1 MHEWQVWLVAALLL
15 CVAEMVA
22 PGFWLLSVAIGCL
35 AAGLVSLVAP
45 GALLPALSFA
55 AGTLLSLVG
64 IRPVLLKYLHRRAGG
79 IKTNVDALAGKP
91 LGSVVLHPTE
101 EALRRS
107 SRLGFDFHL
116 SSVKRGLPAPVD
128 VVAHIRAARAAG
140 GRAGGGRDVGQELR
154 ATAKRLAILTDI
166 VKTANS
172 ILEPRK
178 VIELIMGKI
187 QQLIPSEAWSMLMV
201 DEEKQELAFELAL
214 GAKGKDVS
222 AFRVKIGEGV
232 AGWVAQTGKSA
243 IVNDTAKDPR
253 FSRRFDTKTQFETR
267 SILCAPLISRGR
279 TIGVVEIIN
288 RLGGRFT
295 NTDLEVLLTLVEPCA
310 IAIENAILFQ
320 RTEQLTI
327 TDDLTKLFNSRYLNL
342 YIGREI
348 KRCKRHGI
356 PLSVIFLDLDGFK
369 GINDQ
374 YGHLAGSGTLAE
386 VGTILALAVR
396 ESDILARYGGDEFVV
411 VLPETPPSGALVIAE
426 RLRKAIEEH
435 HFLAAQGL
443 SAHISASFGIASY
456 PDHAL
461 TPEGLIQ
468 KADQAM
474 YRVKERDKNGIEVA
488 V

>member
-1 MHEWQVWLVAALLL
+1 VARVAVFGGPSLRRRLKEVRGILEYAFFPLPGSGTSVDTRGSFQGALIEIGPRTGPAAVRAVRRALGGRP
-15 CVAEMVA
+15 VGA
-22 PGFWLLSVAIGCL
+22 LSLRPSA
-35 AAGLVSLVAP
+35 SLV
-45 GALLPALSFA
+45 
-55 AGTLLSLVG
+55 
-64 IRPVLLKYLHRRAGG
+64 RRAG
-79 IKTNVDALAGKP
+79 ALGLDFRVEAWRPGDPLPGAVLAHLESVRQGSGK
-91 LGSVVLHPTE
+91 G
-101 EALRRS
+101 RR
-107 SRLGFDFHL
+107 
-116 SSVKRGLPAPVD
+116 
-128 VVAHIRAARAAG
+128 
-140 GRAGGGRDVGQELR
+140 RDVGQALR
-154 ATAKRLAILTDI
+154 RTAKRLAILTDI
-166 VKTANS
+166 VKAANS

-178 VIELIMGKI
+178 VIELIMEKI

-214 GAKGKDVS
+214 GAKGKEVS
-222 AFRVKIGEGV
+222 AFRLKMGEGI
-232 AGWVAQTGKSA
+232 AGWVAQTGKPT
-243 IVNDTAKDPR
+243 IVNDTRKDPR
-253 FSRRFDTKTQFETR
+253 FAPRFDTKTQFNTR
-267 SILCAPLISRGR
+267 SILCAPLSSRGR

-288 RLGGRFT
+288 KLGGRFT
-295 NTDLEVLLTLVEPCA
+295 QSDLEVLLTLVEPCA

-320 RTEQLTI
+320 RAEQLTI

-342 YIGREI
+342 YIGREL

-386 VGTILALAVR
+386 VGGILALAVR

-411 VLPETPPSGALVIAE
+411 VLPETPASGALVIAE

-435 HFLAAQGL
+435 GFLQREGQAAR
-443 SAHISASFGIASY
+443 ISASFGIASY

>member
-1 MHEWQVWLVAALLL
+1 VARVAVFGGPALRRRLKGVRGAL
-15 CVAEMVA
+15 EYSFFPLPGGAA
-22 PGFWLLSVAIGCL
+22 PKL
-35 AAGLVSLVAP
+35 AP
-45 GALLPALSFA
+45 GAFDGALIEVSPRTGSGA
-55 AGTLLSLVG
+55 ARAV
-64 IRPVLLKYLHRRAGG
+64 RRALPGR
-79 IKTNVDALAGKP
+79 P
-91 LGSVVLHPTE
+91 LGGLCLRPTAQQLRRAEGLGLDFRVEGWRTGDPAPTAVLAHLE
-101 EALRRS
+101 NARQGSGDARRRDVALALRR
-107 SRLGFDFHL
+107 
-116 SSVKRGLPAPVD
+116 
-128 VVAHIRAARAAG
+128 
-140 GRAGGGRDVGQELR
+140 
-154 ATAKRLAILTDI
+154 TAKRLAILTDI

-178 VIELIMGKI
+178 VIELIMEKI

-201 DEEKQELAFELAL
+201 DEEKQELLFELAL
-214 GAKGKDVS
+214 GAKGKEVS
-222 AFRVKIGEGV
+222 AFRLKMGEGI
-232 AGWVAQTGKSA
+232 AGWVAQTGKPT
-243 IVNDTAKDPR
+243 IVNDTQKDPR
-253 FSRRFDTKTQFETR
+253 FAPKFDSKTQFKTR

-288 RLGGRFT
+288 KLGGKFT
-295 NTDLEVLLTLVEPCA
+295 QSDLEILLTLVEPCA

-342 YIGREI
+342 YISREI

-374 YGHLAGSGTLAE
+374 YGHLAGSRTLAE
-386 VGTILALAVR
+386 VGSILAEAVR

-411 VLPETPPSGALVIAE
+411 VLPETPAAGALVIAE
-426 RLRKAIEEH
+426 RLRRAIEEH
-435 HFLAAQGL
+435 GFLQGQGFTARL
-443 SAHISASFGIASY
+443 SASFGISSY

>member
-1 MHEWQVWLVAALLL
+1 MAR
-15 CVAEMVA
+15 
-22 PGFWLLSVAIGCL
+22 L
-35 AAGLVSLVAP
+35 AV
-45 GALLPALSFA
+45 FCDK
-55 AGTLLSLVG
+55 TL
-64 IRPVLLKYLHRRAGG
+64 RRALQRKAARGLAY
-79 IKTNVDALAGKP
+79 TFFDARAAAPPDLQTFDGVILEVGAAATPARLK
-91 LGSVVLHPTE
+91 
-101 EALRRS
+101 ALRKATGQRPIGGLLVRPDAARIS
-107 SRLGFDFHL
+107 RTRRLGFDFLLEAWRPGDPSSAAVLAHL
-116 SSVKRGLPAPVD
+116 KASRAQGATAPV
-128 VVAHIRAARAAG
+128 
-140 GRAGGGRDVGQELR
+140 RDVGLTLKR
-154 ATAKRLAILTDI
+154 TAKRLAILTDI

-222 AFRVKIGEGV
+222 SYRVKIGEGV
-232 AGWVAQTGKSA
+232 AGWVAQTGKPA
-243 IVNDTAKDPR
+243 IVNDAGRDPR
-253 FSRRFDTKTQFETR
+253 FTRKFDTKTQFETR
-267 SILCAPLISRGR
+267 SILCGPLISRGR

-288 RLGGRFT
+288 RVGGRFT
-295 NTDLEVLLTLVEPCA
+295 QTDLDILLTLVEPCA
-310 IAIENAILFQ
+310 IAIENAMLFQ

-327 TDDLTKLFNSRYLNL
+327 TDDLTKLFNSRYMNL

-386 VGTILALAVR
+386 VGSILAEEVR

-411 VLPETPPSGALVIAE
+411 VLPETPPGGALVIAE
-426 RLRKAIEEH
+426 RLRRAIEEH
-435 HFLAAQGL
+435 AFLGAQGL
-443 SAHISASFGIASY
+443 AARISASFGIASY

>member
-1 MHEWQVWLVAALLL
+1 MAGARLAVFAGTALKRNLARAAGRGLAYRFLPAAAAARPPALDDCDAALVEL
-15 CVAEMVA
+15 
-22 PGFWLLSVAIGCL
+22 G
-35 AAGLVSLVAP
+35 AAS
-45 GALLPALSFA
+45 
-55 AGTLLSLVG
+55 
-64 IRPVLLKYLHRRAGG
+64 IRPAALKALRRA
-79 IKTNVDALAGKP
+79 LPGKP
-91 LGSVVLHPTE
+91 LGSLSLRASA

-107 SRLGFDFHL
+107 ARGGFDFHL
-116 SSVKRGLPAPVD
+116 SSFRSGDPPAAEVLAHLELAHAR
-128 VVAHIRAARAAG
+128 VA
-140 GRAGGGRDVGQELR
+140 GRDVGQVLR
-154 ATAKRLAILTDI
+154 TTSKRLAILTDI

-187 QQLIPSEAWSMLMV
+187 QQLVPSEAWSMLMV
-201 DEEKQELAFELAL
+201 DEERKELTFELAL
-214 GAKGKDVS
+214 GEKGKDLS
-222 AFRVKIGEGV
+222 SLRVKIGEGV
-232 AGWVAQTGKSA
+232 AGWVAQTGQPT
-243 IVNDTAKDPR
+243 IVNDAARDPR
-253 FSRRFDTKTQFETR
+253 FAGKFDSKTHFRTR

-295 NTDLEVLLTLVEPCA
+295 QADLDVLLTLVEPCA
-310 IAIENAILFQ
+310 IAIENAVLFQ
-320 RTEQLTI
+320 KAEQLTI

-369 GINDQ
+369 GVNDQ
-374 YGHLAGSGTLAE
+374 FGHLAGSSTLTEVGGILAE
-386 VGTILALAVR
+386 AVR

-426 RLRKAIEEH
+426 RIRRAIESH
-435 HFLAAQGL
+435 CFLEAQGL
-443 SAHISASFGIASY
+443 AARISASFGIASY

>member
-1 MHEWQVWLVAALLL
+1 MARVA
-15 CVAEMVA
+15 VFSG
-22 PGFWLLSVAIGCL
+22 P
-35 AAGLVSLVAP
+35 
-45 GALLPALSFA
+45 
-55 AGTLLSLVG
+55 
-64 IRPVLLKYLHRRAGG
+64 
-79 IKTNVDALAGKP
+79 
-91 LGSVVLHPTE
+91 
-101 EALRRS
+101 ALRRNLRATAS
-107 SRLGFDFHL
+107 GLSYEFFPPLGARAPQADLDDFAGALVELGKRRGAVPTLRKVMDGRPVGSVSLKADAATLRRSARLGFDFHL
-116 SSVKRGLPAPVD
+116 GSFGRGDPPAKEVL
-128 VVAHIRAARAAG
+128 AHLKAAGRVEAG
-140 GRAGGGRDVGQELR
+140 GRPGMAQQLKK
-154 ATAKRLAILTDI
+154 TAQRLAILTDI

-178 VIELIMGKI
+178 VIELIMAKI

-201 DEEKQELAFELAL
+201 DEEKQELTFELAL
-214 GAKGKDVS
+214 GEKGRDVS
-222 AFRVKIGEGV
+222 SFRVKMGEGI
-232 AGWVAQTGKSA
+232 AGWVAQTGKPT
-243 IVNDTAKDPR
+243 IVNDTSRDPR
-253 FSRRFDTKTQFETR
+253 FARRFDSQTQFQTR

-279 TIGVVEIIN
+279 TIGVVQVIN
-288 RLGGRFT
+288 KRGGKFT
-295 NTDLEVLLTLVEPCA
+295 QADLEVLLTLVEPCA

-342 YIGREI
+342 YISREI

-369 GINDQ
+369 GVNDA
-374 YGHLAGSGTLAE
+374 YGHLAGSRTLTE
-386 VGTILALAVR
+386 VGGILVEAVR

-426 RLRKAIEEH
+426 RIRKAIESH
-435 HFLAAQGL
+435 SFLKDQGL
-443 SAHISASFGIASY
+443 EARISASFGIASY

>member
-1 MHEWQVWLVAALLL
+1 MAQAAVFGGAAARKAL
-15 CVAEMVA
+15 ER
-22 PGFWLLSVAIGCL
+22 
-35 AAGLVSLVAP
+35 AAGQGLELQFFP
-45 GALLPALSFA
+45 LPVTA
-55 AGTLLSLVG
+55 A
-64 IRPVLLKYLHRRAGG
+64 
-79 IKTNVDALAGKP
+79 ALAGA
-91 LGSVVLHPTE
+91 GDWRGAVVELDRLKGARQLQ
-101 EALRRS
+101 ALRRALAGRPVGS
-107 SRLGFDFHL
+107 LSRRWTAEALLRSARLGFDFHL
-116 SSVKRGLPAPVD
+116 
-128 VVAHIRAARAAG
+128 VADGQQAGEALRAQLDAVRPRRARAGADES
-140 GRAGGGRDVGQELR
+140 RQVEQRLR
-154 ATAKRLAILTDI
+154 QTAQRLTILTDI

-178 VIELIMGKI
+178 VIELIMAKI
-187 QQLIPSEAWSMLMV
+187 QRLIPSEAWSMLMV
-201 DEEKQELAFELAL
+201 DEEKQELTFELAL
-214 GAKGKDVS
+214 GEKGKDVAS
-222 AFRVKIGEGV
+222 FRLKMGEGV
-232 AGWVAQTGKSA
+232 AGWVAQTGKPT
-243 IVNDTAKDPR
+243 IVNDVVRDPR
-253 FSRRFDTKTQFETR
+253 FARRFDSKTQFRTR

-288 RLGGRFT
+288 KLGGRFSQA
-295 NTDLEVLLTLVEPCA
+295 DLEVLLTLVEPCA

-369 GINDQ
+369 GVNDQ
-374 YGHLAGSGTLAE
+374 YGHLAGSRTLAE
-386 VGTILALAVR
+386 VGTILAEAVR

-411 VLPETPPSGALVIAE
+411 VLPETPPGGALVIAE
-426 RLRKAIEEH
+426 RIRRSIEGHCFLQEQG
-435 HFLAAQGL
+435 LAAR
-443 SAHISASFGIASY
+443 ISASFGIASY

>member
-1 MHEWQVWLVAALLL
+1 MARVAVFAGPSLRKNLQ
-15 CVAEMVA
+15 A
-22 PGFWLLSVAIGCL
+22 GR
-35 AAGLVSLVAP
+35 AAGKVLDYEFFGPRDLADADLRP
-45 GALLPALSFA
+45 FDGALVELGPNGQARQ
-55 AGTLLSLVG
+55 TLKVFRER
-64 IRPVLLKYLHRRAGG
+64 RPR
-79 IKTNVDALAGKP
+79 KP
-91 LGSVVLHPTE
+91 VGSVSIRCNADV
-101 EALRRS
+101 LRRS

-116 SSVKRGLPAPVD
+116 GSWRTGDPPPAEVL
-128 VVAHIRAARAAG
+128 AHLSAARLEKPMLDHGA
-140 GRAGGGRDVGQELR
+140 RTRL
-154 ATAKRLAILTDI
+154 TARRLTILTDI

-178 VIELIMGKI
+178 VIELIMARV

-201 DEEKQELAFELAL
+201 DEERQELTFELAL
-214 GAKGKDVS
+214 GEKGKDLS
-222 AFRVKIGEGV
+222 AFRVKIGEGI
-232 AGWVAQTGKSA
+232 AGWVAQTGKPT
-243 IVNDTAKDPR
+243 IVNDVARDPR
-253 FSRRFDTKTQFETR
+253 FARRFDSETQFKTR
-267 SILCAPLISRGR
+267 SMLCAPLISRGR
-279 TIGVVEIIN
+279 TIGVVQVIN
-288 RLGGRFT
+288 RLGGQFT
-295 NTDLEVLLTLVEPCA
+295 KGDLDMLLTLVDPCA

-327 TDDLTKLFNSRYLNL
+327 TDDLTRLFNSRYLNL

-369 GINDQ
+369 SVNDQ
-374 YGHLAGSGTLAE
+374 YGHLAGSRTLTE
-386 VGTILALAVR
+386 VGGILVEAVR

-426 RLRKAIEEH
+426 RIRRAIEGH
-435 HFLAAQGL
+435 VFLKDQGL
-443 SAHISASFGIASY
+443 EARISASFGISSY

-461 TPEGLIQ
+461 NPEGLIQ

>member
-1 MHEWQVWLVAALLL
+1 MFGGPALARNL
-15 CVAEMVA
+15 ERA
-22 PGFWLLSVAIGCL
+22 PGRGISYEFLPLG
-35 AAGLVSLVAP
+35 AATKLKDGLEDFDGALVELMP
-45 GALLPALSFA
+45 GAIVPLAR
-55 AGTLLSLVG
+55 V
-64 IRPVLLKYLHRRAGG
+64 RRAL
-79 IKTNVDALAGKP
+79 KGKP
-91 LGSVVLHPTE
+91 VGSLSRKPHSKT
-101 EALRRS
+101 LRRS

-116 SSVKRGLPAPVD
+116 CSTGPGDPSPGEVL
-128 VVAHIRAARAAG
+128 AHLDAARAVSKGVVQPKDMGLA
-140 GRAGGGRDVGQELR
+140 LR
-154 ATAKRLAILTDI
+154 TTAKRLAILTDI

-178 VIELIMGKI
+178 VVDLVMAKI
-187 QQLIPSEAWSMLMV
+187 QQLVPSEAWSMLLV
-201 DEEKQELAFELAL
+201 DEERQELTFELAL
-214 GAKGKDVS
+214 GEKGKDVS
-222 AFRVKIGEGV
+222 SFRVKIGEGV
-232 AGWVAQTGKSA
+232 AGWVAQTGKPT
-243 IVNDTAKDPR
+243 IVNDTSLDPR
-253 FSRRFDTKTQFETR
+253 FTGKFDSKTQFRTR

-295 NTDLEVLLTLVEPCA
+295 QSDLEVLLTLVEPCA

-320 RTEQLTI
+320 RAEQLTI

-348 KRCKRHGI
+348 KRCKRHGT

-369 GINDQ
+369 GVNDQ
-374 YGHLAGSGTLAE
+374 YGHLAGSRTLTE
-386 VGTILALAVR
+386 VGAILAQAVR

-411 VLPETPPSGALVIAE
+411 VLPDTPPSGALVIAE
-426 RLRKAIEEH
+426 RIRKSIEAH
-435 HFLAAQGL
+435 AFLQQQGL
-443 SAHISASFGIASY
+443 SARISASFGIASY

>member
-1 MHEWQVWLVAALLL
+1 MERVAVFASPSLRKHLKGAEGALDYEFFPPLAPSTRERDLRAYEGALVELGKSATADAVRALRRWLPKKPV
-15 CVAEMVA
+15 
-22 PGFWLLSVAIGCL
+22 GS
-35 AAGLVSLVAP
+35 VSLR
-45 GALLPALSFA
+45 G
-55 AGTLLSLVG
+55 
-64 IRPVLLKYLHRRAGG
+64 
-79 IKTNVDALAGKP
+79 DA
-91 LGSVVLHPTE
+91 TT
-101 EALRRS
+101 LRRS

-116 SSVKRGLPAPVD
+116 GSWRPGDPPAQEVL
-128 VVAHIRAARAAG
+128 AHLHAARSRESG
-140 GRAGGGRDVGQELR
+140 ETRRQEVSRQLR
-154 ATAKRLAILTDI
+154 KTSQRLAILTDI

-178 VIELIMGKI
+178 VIETIMAKI

-201 DEEKQELAFELAL
+201 DEQKQELTFELAL
-214 GAKGKDVS
+214 GEKGKDVS
-222 AFRVKIGEGV
+222 SFRVKIGEGI
-232 AGWVAQTGKSA
+232 AGWVAQTGKPA
-243 IVNDTAKDPR
+243 IVNDTSRDPR
-253 FSRRFDTKTQFETR
+253 FAGKFDSKTQFRTR

-279 TIGVVEIIN
+279 TIGVVQVLN
-288 RLGGRFT
+288 KLDGKF
-295 NTDLEVLLTLVEPCA
+295 NQSDLEILLTLVEPCA
-310 IAIENAILFQ
+310 IALENAILFQ

-327 TDDLTKLFNSRYLNL
+327 TDDLTKLFNSRYLNV

-369 GINDQ
+369 GVNDAH
-374 YGHLAGSGTLAE
+374 GHLAGSRTLAE
-386 VGTILALAVR
+386 VGAILVEAVR

-426 RLRKAIEEH
+426 RIRKAIESH
-435 HFLAAQGL
+435 HFLQDQGL
-443 SAHISASFGIASY
+443 DARISASFGIASY